1 MPTSQAPGCAS
12 GRSSCCCCS
21 MARPGSGPPLFADTR
36 LSYPLGFD
44 SDIPSHRERFV
55 LVFCTWNVRSPSTT
69 KWSALDCPGHT
80 IRISVPVPQGPL
92 KTTRGESTPSSR
104 TASAAPLGALCGG
117 MSPVWSSIRHG
128 GSELSP
134 SCHVFTQCLGPYLT
148 GKGRKKVRSFCAKK
162 NLAENPSGPAAAP

>member
-1 MPTSQAPGCAS
+1 MIGD
-12 GRSSCCCCS
+12 GCCCS

-69 KWSALDCPGHT
+69 KWSALDCPEHT
-80 IRISVPVPQGPL
+80 IRISVSVPQGPL
-92 KTTRGESTPSSR
+92 KQLAGSQHLPHGRHRLLPW
-104 TASAAPLGALCGG
+104 GALCGG
-117 MSPVWSSIRHG
+117 MSPVWSSIRHD

-148 GKGRKKVRSFCAKK
+148 GKGRKKVRSFCARQSMDSHQRRLNSEKK
-162 NLAENPSGPAAAP
+162 PR